1 MTRQS
6 LWFCIRHVATN
17 NLKLHEC
24 HYHSGTL
31 QTANTCNFI
40 LINQCSLNHTKDKK
54 IKTENKV
61 RTITSALLV
70 FIHHWYIIV
79 WWKNWKNYP
88 YYSLWLSTRT
98 RILAWKTRRGGRE
111 KASRQ
116 GEGHVMYTCSFTH
129 HHLSAYLPVPTGTH
143 LAAKH
148 EEQNRS
154 LLTNLTTFNPS
165 SIVSFFL
172 LDTVKGLTP
181 VDVGS
186 SKLSI
191 NS

>member
-1 MTRQS
+1 MKELEELSILFFVT
-6 LWFCIRHVATN
+6 FHEDTN
-17 NLKLHEC
+17 TGAEDQK
-24 HYHSGTL
+24 
-31 QTANTCNFI
+31 
-40 LINQCSLNHTKDKK
+40 
-54 IKTENKV
+54 
-61 RTITSALLV
+61 
-70 FIHHWYIIV
+70 
-79 WWKNWKNYP
+79 
-88 YYSLWLSTRT
+88 
-98 RILAWKTRRGGRE
+98 GGE

-143 LAAKH
+143 LAAKR

-154 LLTNLTTFNPS
+154 LLTHLTTFNPS

>member
-1 MTRQS
+1 MTRHS
-6 LWFCIRHVATN
+6 LWFCIQHVATN

-31 QTANTCNFI
+31 QTANTCNLI
-40 LINQCSLNHTKDKK
+40 LINRCSLNHTKDK

-98 RILAWKTRRGGRE
+98 RILAWKTRKGAGESVTARGG
-111 KASRQ
+111 SCNV
-116 GEGHVMYTCSFTH
+116 HVPSPAIICLHT
-129 HHLSAYLPVPTGTH
+129 YLY
-143 LAAKH
+143 
-148 EEQNRS
+148 
-154 LLTNLTTFNPS
+154 LL
-165 SIVSFFL
+165 
-172 LDTVKGLTP
+172 GLTWRP
-181 VDVGS
+181 NVR
-186 SKLSI
+186 SKTEAC
-191 NS
+191 

>member
-31 QTANTCNFI
+31 QTANTCNLI
-40 LINQCSLNHTKDKK
+40 LINQCSLNHMKDKK

-98 RILAWKTRRGGRE
+98 RILARKTRRGGESVTARGG
-111 KASRQ
+111 SCNV
-116 GEGHVMYTCSFTH
+116 HMFLHPPSSVCIPTCTYWDSPGGQTW
-129 HHLSAYLPVPTGTH
+129 G
-143 LAAKH
+143 AKPKPA
-148 EEQNRS
+148 N
-154 LLTNLTTFNPS
+154 TFNHIQP
-165 SIVSFFL
+165 FFHRVIFPL
-172 LDTVKGLTP
+172 RH
-181 VDVGS
+181 
-186 SKLSI
+186 SKRAYPCWCR
-191 NS
+191 